1 MANPSIHPVARHDA
15 SRQAPTHHAG
25 HHVSFEALLDKVRQA
40 ETALEARERQAA
52 ADWRQ
57 VKASWR
63 EGWTPWRIVMAGLVS
78 GFVVGKVE
86 PVRKVARGG
95 GVLQLASALAGLFAG
110 GSAQAAAG
118 EAEHAA
124 KTAEQTAAA
133 VVPEAALASAA
144 REATASGLHDA

>member
-1 MANPSIHPVARHDA
+1 MANPPVHDV
-15 SRQAPTHHAG
+15 SHAPTQHAG
-25 HHVSFEALLDKVRQA
+25 HHVSFEALLDKVKQA

-63 EGWTPWRIVMAGLVS
+63 EGWTPWRIVVAGLVS

-95 GVLQLASALAGLFAG
+95 GVLQLVSALAGLFAG

-144 REATASGLHDA
+144 REATAAGLHDA

>member
-1 MANPSIHPVARHDA
+1 M
-15 SRQAPTHHAG
+15 
-25 HHVSFEALLDKVRQA
+25 SFKQLITKVEQA
-40 ETALEARERQAA
+40 EQALEAQERRAA

-63 EGWTPWRIVMAGLVS
+63 AGWTPWRIVLAGLAS

-86 PVRKVARGG
+86 PVRKVARSG

-118 EAEHAA
+118 EAEQAA
-124 KTAEQTAAA
+124 DSAQQTAAA
-133 VVPEAALASAA
+133 VDPGAVPAPDLPV
-144 REATASGLHDA
+144 DA